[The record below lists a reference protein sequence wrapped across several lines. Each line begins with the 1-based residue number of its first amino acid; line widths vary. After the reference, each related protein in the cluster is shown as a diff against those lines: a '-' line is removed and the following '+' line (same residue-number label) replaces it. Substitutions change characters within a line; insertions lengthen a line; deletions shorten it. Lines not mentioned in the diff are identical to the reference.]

1 MRHLMQNFRCKL
13 YSENNNFKLFLDLD
27 HVFVKTH
34 FLIDLKGIIIQMHS
48 SVVRCFAFHSKRG
61 AAIFHRHRIQIK
73 RQTNIN
79 MKFVYL
85 SIKLVKYYPF
95 LFVLNHLK
103 LDF

>member
-1 MRHLMQNFRCKL
+1 MDFEQAI
-13 YSENNNFKLFLDLD
+13 
-27 HVFVKTH
+27 VKTH
-34 FLIDLKGIIIQMHS
+34 SIDLKGIIIKMQS
-48 SVVRCFAFHSKRG
+48 SVVRCFAFHSKHG

-73 RQTNIN
+73 QQNKHKH
-79 MKFVYL
+79 KFVHL